1 MSNNA
6 KQLNSEADGEMESA
20 AAATG
25 AILNN
30 AAINID
36 GPIEYRDA
44 VIDGRMAKYA
54 YACSCKRVDGYLI
67 YRFFKRLFDIVFSA
81 AVILVLLIPSILLCI
96 AIRAES
102 PGCPIYV
109 QYRVGR
115 IGKHGEVITFP
126 LLKFRSMYKDAD
138 KYLAEL
144 KELNEA
150 DGPLFKI
157 KDDPRVTK
165 IGKFIRKHSLDELP
179 QFINCFLGQLSTVG
193 PRPGL
198 PSEILE
204 YDEKAMQRLAV
215 KPGIT
220 GYWQVRGRS
229 DLTFDEMVDL
239 DLLYI
244 KERSIKNDLWLIA
257 KTIKV
262 VLVGDGAY

>member
-1 MSNNA
+1 MSNFSE
-6 KQLNSEADGEMESA
+6 QLNNEADDEVTSETACMGSSA
-20 AAATG
+20 S
-25 AILNN
+25 
-30 AAINID
+30 AINID
-36 GPIEYRDA
+36 GPIEYRDV

-54 YACSCKRVDGYLI
+54 YACSCERVDGHLI

-96 AIRAES
+96 AIRIES

-109 QYRVGR
+109 QHRVGR

-126 LLKFRSMYKDAD
+126 MLKFRSMYKDAD
-138 KYLAEL
+138 KRLAEL

-150 DGPLFKI
+150 DGPLFKM

-244 KERSIKNDLWLIA
+244 KERSFKNDLWLIG
-257 KTIKV
+257 KTVKV
-262 VLVGDGAY
+262 VLCGDGAY